1 MKKFILILAFCISC
15 AQTDDTINTPKT
27 INYDVVNIH
36 QTDYVPWSIE
46 FINND
51 TFIYT
56 ERRGK
61 MFLVSNGVTTEIL
74 NVQKRLS
81 ELGFYSGEIDGINGS
96 RTKIAIKNFQSRAG
110 LTPDGI
116 IGPKTLSALEKGEES
131 YVTINNSNNNSIF
144 TDSNPIFFGI
154 CFTYNCSSFYS

>member
-74 NVQKRLS
+74 NVPEVYLKNQGGLLDLS
-81 ELGFYSGEIDGINGS
+81 LIHI
-96 RTKIAIKNFQSRAG
+96 
-110 LTPDGI
+110 
-116 IGPKTLSALEKGEES
+116 
-131 YVTINNSNNNSIF
+131 
-144 TDSNPIFFGI
+144 
-154 CFTYNCSSFYS
+154 